1 MHMVLRLGLAALVA
15 ALAPIGGG
23 VPAQTPEVVNLPIP
37 SGGTEQV
44 LFIAAPQPRATVIL
58 LSGGSGL
65 LAIDSAGNVRPGNNF
80 VVRTRGLWAAQGF
93 AALLP
98 GPPNG
103 ASLLGTRHTPGYLAA
118 LGAVIDYARSRVNA
132 PVWLIGTS
140 QGSTGAANG
149 AAHLAPK
156 VAGVVLTSS
165 VTRIGRAD
173 ETVFDADPGTIA
185 VPALV
190 VSNSGDGCIVSPP
203 GDGPRLLAALARAP
217 RKELILVESS
227 QIQSEPCEAL
237 SPHGYLGIEAMVVQR
252 IADWIKA
259 APGR

>member
-1 MHMVLRLGLAALVA
+1 MRMVFRLALAALLA
-15 ALAPIGGG
+15 TLAPICDGAR
-23 VPAQTPEVVNLPIP
+23 AQMAEVVNLPIP

-65 LAIDSAGNVRPGNNF
+65 IAIDNAGNVRPGNNF
-80 VVRTRGLWAAQGF
+80 LVRTRGLWAAQGF
-93 AALLP
+93 TALLP

-118 LGAVIDYARSRVNA
+118 LGAVIDYARSRVESR
-132 PVWLIGTS
+132 VWLIGTS
-140 QGSTGAANG
+140 QGSTGAADG

-173 ETVFDADPGTIA
+173 ETVFDADPGAIA

-190 VSNSGDGCIVSPP
+190 VSNSGDGCAVSPP
-203 GDGPRLLAALARAP
+203 GDGPRLLAALARSP

-252 IADWIKA
+252 IADWVKA